1 MDNKIVQKTKK
12 GKKAL
17 LLGAG
22 GALGGLEA
30 GALIALDEMGVKF
43 DVLSGACIGSVLT
56 LAYTSPAQGRTS
68 RESLEYW
75 CSEVGLSDEIYQCL
89 PTDYKVFQKQTGT
102 FNPFFDKWVETM
114 MQFGWNYGQISK
126 SNSQRLYNDLFML
139 GLTMMAPSIVPF
151 STSIS
156 RISPGLANLID
167 FEKIKDVKQDIYIN
181 ALNVDEKKIE
191 LFDKNEITIQHVLAG
206 SSLYFVC
213 PQTQI
218 NGKWYGEGSYI
229 DTLNF
234 KGILEAHEDIDTIV
248 VMNILNRK
256 DLVRRPKNI
265 YDAYNLS
272 IMLPFITIADDDI
285 KIFEAKYKGKRNLLK
300 VNFEIPQEHIP
311 KLLDWSVS
319 NITNLRDIGYKAG
332 KKFFKENNHFL

>member
-1 MDNKIVQKTKK
+1 MDNKIAKKAKK

-56 LAYTSPAQGRTS
+56 LAYTSPAHGRTG

-75 CSEVGLSDEIYQCL
+75 CSEVGLSDEIYQYL

-102 FNPFFDKWVETM
+102 FNPFFDKWMETM
-114 MQFGWNYGQISK
+114 MQYAWNYGQTSK
-126 SNSQRLYNDLFML
+126 SNAQRLYNDLFML

-151 STSIS
+151 GTSVS
-156 RISPGLANLID
+156 RISPGLTNLID
-167 FEKIKDVKQDIYIN
+167 FEKIKDIKQDIYIN
-181 ALNVDEKKIE
+181 ALNVDEKEIE

-234 KGILEAHEDIDTIV
+234 KGIIEAHEDIDTIV

-256 DLVRRPKNI
+256 DLVRRPENI

-272 IMLPFITIADDDI
+272 IMLPFITVAEDDI
-285 KIFEAKYKGKRNLLK
+285 KIFEAKYKGDRKLLK
-300 VNFEIPQEHIP
+300 VDFEIPQERIP
-311 KLLDWSVS
+311 KLMDWSVS
-319 NITNLRDIGYKAG
+319 NIMNLRDIGYKAG
-332 KKFFKENNHFL
+332 KKFVKKNKQFL

>member
-1 MDNKIVQKTKK
+1 
-12 GKKAL
+12 
-17 LLGAG
+17 
-22 GALGGLEA
+22 
-30 GALIALDEMGVKF
+30 
-43 DVLSGACIGSVLT
+43 
-56 LAYTSPAQGRTS
+56 
-68 RESLEYW
+68 
-75 CSEVGLSDEIYQCL
+75 
-89 PTDYKVFQKQTGT
+89 
-102 FNPFFDKWVETM
+102 M
-114 MQFGWNYGQISK
+114 MQYGWDFGQTSK
-126 SNSQRLYNDLFML
+126 SNAQRLYNDLLML

-151 STSIS
+151 STSVS
-156 RISPGLANLID
+156 RIAPGLANLID

-234 KGILEAHEDIDTIV
+234 KGIINAHKDIDTIV

-256 DLVRRPKNI
+256 DLVRRPQNI

-272 IMLPFITIADDDI
+272 IMLPFVTVAEDDI
-285 KIFEAKYKGKRNLLK
+285 KIFEAKYKGNRNLLK
-300 VNFEIPQEHIP
+300 VNFEIPRERIP
-311 KLLDWSVS
+311 KLMDWSVS
-319 NITNLRDIGYKAG
+319 NIMNLHDIGYEAG
-332 KKFFKENNHFL
+332 MKFFKHNKHLLV